1 MYRIAYIDDDTRD
14 IHKFERD
21 MENIFEVEAVQ
32 IQRDTVLQDLVKKL
46 IDGSFDYLI
55 VDFHLSERTGC
66 GYNGDEVLKL
76 FLDELPHFPAM
87 LLTNFDENAIESA
100 KNLDVDK
107 IHRKFSNDE
116 QLSLFVARVKAK
128 IEQYR
133 ENRKVKESRLIELKE
148 KSAADDLTANEEEEA
163 IEIDTFLEQTL
174 GKSPDLAK
182 TVLSSNS
189 SRLDT
194 LLTKTDSL
202 IEKLEQYENISR

>member
-21 MENIFEVEAVQ
+21 MENIFKVKAVQ

-46 IDGSFDYLI
+46 IDWNFDYLI

-107 IHRKFSNDE
+107 IHRKVSNDE

-133 ENRKVKESRLIELKE
+133 EDRKNKESRLIELKE
-148 KSAADDLTANEEEEA
+148 KSAADDLTAKEEEEA
-163 IEIDTFLEQTL
+163 IKIDTFLEQTL

-202 IEKLEQYENISR
+202 IEKLEQYENIPR